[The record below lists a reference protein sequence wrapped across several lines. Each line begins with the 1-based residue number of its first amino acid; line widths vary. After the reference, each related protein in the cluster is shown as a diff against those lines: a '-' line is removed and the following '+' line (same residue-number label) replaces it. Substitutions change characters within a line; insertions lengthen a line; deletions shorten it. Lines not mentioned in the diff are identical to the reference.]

1 MIFEK
6 SFISFVLIVTLAA
19 IYIKDY
25 NEVEANSTILEKL
38 TFKRVKQ
45 DFRCALKRRRNRIS
59 IPSKPNQITS
69 SVLTLTQQGITS
81 QSQRTNSTE
90 LSTTTGN
97 FYNYFRF

>member
-6 SFISFVLIVTLAA
+6 SFISLVLFATLAA

-25 NEVEANSTILEKL
+25 NEVEANSTILENL

-45 DFRCALKRRRNRIS
+45 DFRCALKRRRNRLPTS
-59 IPSKPNQITS
+59 SRPNQITS
-69 SVLTLTQQGITS
+69 SALTVTQQGITS

-90 LSTTTGN
+90 LTTTTGKL
-97 FYNYFRF
+97 